1 MHAETFVTNGFLSI
15 SSPPL
20 VDDGEKQSED
30 STCPSIAHKHRFKTR
45 RDAATIIS
53 RRHSF
58 GFSMLCRFSRL
69 PSLVAPLPSH
79 SSQQPAWRVV
89 TRTIP
94 TLKVPLLTIMA
105 VELNEL
111 VKNGTGLVP
120 PCSPDAAHS
129 TLATRAPWTTR
140 APYRMVADDGPST
153 LASPPSRP
161 AKDWVGSTVL

>member
-1 MHAETFVTNGFLSI
+1 M
-15 SSPPL
+15 
-20 VDDGEKQSED
+20 GEKQSEN

-94 TLKVPLLTIMA
+94 TLKVPLLTITA

-120 PCSPDAAHS
+120 PCSHR
-129 TLATRAPWTTR
+129 TLPIQLLRP
-140 APYRMVADDGPST
+140 GP
-153 LASPPSRP
+153 LE
-161 AKDWVGSTVL
+161 

>member
-1 MHAETFVTNGFLSI
+1 M
-15 SSPPL
+15 
-20 VDDGEKQSED
+20 GEKQSED

-94 TLKVPLLTIMA
+94 TLKVPLLTITA

-120 PCSPDAAHS
+120 PCSHR
-129 TLATRAPWTTR
+129 TLPIQLLRPGPLGQLGRLTVWLLTTDLPHWLAR
-140 APYRMVADDGPST
+140 QADLLRIGWDQPSFGGSRGPG
-153 LASPPSRP
+153 RP
-161 AKDWVGSTVL
+161 